1 MSNEVIIKNA
11 VKRYGDFTALHGV
24 SLNIEKGEFFISV
37 SISADVYPRMITE
50 AISIRAS

>member
-24 SLNIEKGEFFISV
+24 SLNIEKGEFFTLLGPLSLIH
-37 SISADVYPRMITE
+37 I
-50 AISIRAS
+50 